1 MNRLSQHP
9 YDWLIH
15 FGLCFAAIYFNS
27 ASVIAVI
34 FVAVMLEYEQKTQV
48 GYNELSWK
56 DYFLRHSLGD
66 LIADGLGIITG
77 LMLDFWPS
85 GKPEE
90 DKETKDFSDMTD
102 FEELGMSYHKT

>member
-1 MNRLSQHP
+1 MIFWGRKKERV
-9 YDWLIH
+9 
-15 FGLCFAAIYFNS
+15 FN
-27 ASVIAVI
+27 VVG
-34 FVAVMLEYEQKTQV
+34 VM
-48 GYNELSWK
+48 GADNNELSWK